1 MVSAIRLEPADLL
14 AIEPQASQSFTL
26 GIDTRNCPPDKAE
39 ELCAQDE
46 SWAIRADGRLIAAFG
61 IYESF
66 PGAVGICWAILC
78 HGIGSA
84 HLAMTRFAA
93 SRIRASHLPRLEG
106 FARCADAEAILDQ
119 YPGLDSGQMVEAVLA
134 LPTPECIW
142 ARLVGLKPA
151 HVLRKFGASGESVM
165 LFERIS

>member
-1 MVSAIRLEPADLL
+1 MVSAAQLTPKDLL

-26 GIDTRNCPPDKAE
+26 GIDTRNCPPAHAE

-46 SWAIRADGRLIAAFG
+46 SWAIRHDGRLIAAFG
-61 IYESF
+61 IYENF
-66 PGAVGICWAILC
+66 PGQSGICWAILSD
-78 HGIGSA
+78 GIGSA
-84 HLAMTRFAA
+84 HLAMTRFAR
-93 SRIRASHLPRLEG
+93 SRIIGSPLRRLEL

-119 YPGLDSGQMVEAVLA
+119 FPGLDTAQIVEAVLA
-134 LPTPECIW
+134 MPTAECVW
-142 ARLVGLKPA
+142 ARLLGMKPA